1 MTTRPTA
8 ANQLA
13 ITFLYY
19 KDLAR
24 AEAFY
29 RDVMGFELAIDQMG
43 LAKIMR
49 VCPGAHIGLVD
60 EAHGMH
66 KWAPTRPVQFCV
78 RVEDVDAWYAYIKA
92 QNVVNLSKLF
102 VNDAI
107 GIRAFVFDDPEG
119 YQVEIQTATRP
130 GA

>member
-1 MTTRPTA
+1 MTQRPDA
-8 ANQLA
+8 PNELA

-29 RDVMGFELAIDQMG
+29 SDVMGFPCVIDQQG

-66 KWAPTRPVQFCV
+66 KWAETRPVQFCI
-78 RVEDVDAWYAYIKA
+78 RVPDVDAWYSYI
-92 QNVVNLSKLF
+92 QTQGVENQSELF
-102 VNDAI
+102 INDAI

-119 YQVEIQTATRP
+119 YQVEIQTATRL